1 MSPWLRREPAAAVPG
16 SPSTPIACAPDA
28 AGNLTSAL
36 YTRAVVRIV
45 TDSTADLNAEQQ
57 QRAGIT
63 VVPLNV
69 RFGDQVFKDHV
80 ELSTDEFFSRLKDS
94 PQLPKTSQP
103 PVGAFEEVFRA
114 CREGGDDVV
123 AVLISSKV
131 SGTYGAAEIAAKN
144 VDGEHIK
151 VIDSLTTSMALG
163 FLAIQGASL
172 ARDGQNLQAVAE
184 GVRSLVPKARVL
196 AAIDTLTYLERGGRI
211 GRARALLGSLLNFKP
226 LITLQDGEVAPLGR
240 ARGRVQAIDKLV
252 ELLGRDGKLLNL
264 AVLHGG
270 ARADAEQLRDRVAG
284 NYPGLEIP
292 LAETGAVI
300 GTYTGPG
307 VIGFTYLTA

>member
-1 MSPWLRREPAAAVPG
+1 M
-16 SPSTPIACAPDA
+16 
-28 AGNLTSAL
+28 
-36 YTRAVVRIV
+36 VRIV
-45 TDSTADLNAEQQ
+45 TDSTADLSEAQQ
-57 QRAGIT
+57 KSAGIT

-69 RFGDQVFKDHV
+69 RFGDEVFKDHV
-80 ELSTDEFFSRLKDS
+80 ELTADQFFAKLKAS

-103 PVGAFEEVFRA
+103 SVGAFEEVFRPYRDA
-114 CREGGDDVV
+114 GDDIV

-131 SGTYGAAEIAAKN
+131 SGTYGAAEMAAKA
-144 VDGEHIK
+144 VDPDRIE

-163 FLAIQGASL
+163 FLAIEGAKL
-172 ARDGQNLQAVAE
+172 AQTGATRQAVADRI
-184 GVRSLVPKARVL
+184 RSRVPNARVL

-240 ARGRVQAIDKLV
+240 ARGRLQAIDKLV
-252 ELLGRDGKLLNL
+252 ELLKRDGQLTNL

-270 ARADAEQLRDRVAG
+270 ARNDAEQLRDRVAG
-284 NYPGLEIP
+284 DYPGLEIP

-307 VIGFTYLTA
+307 VIGFVYLTA

>member
-1 MSPWLRREPAAAVPG
+1 M
-16 SPSTPIACAPDA
+16 
-28 AGNLTSAL
+28 
-36 YTRAVVRIV
+36 VRIV
-45 TDSTADLNAEQQ
+45 TDSTADLSEAQQ
-57 QRAGIT
+57 RRAGIT

-69 RFGDQVFKDHV
+69 RFGDEVFKDHV
-80 ELSTDEFFSRLKDS
+80 ELTGDEFFARLKAS

-103 PVGAFEEVFRA
+103 AVGAFEEVFRQH
-114 CREGGDDVV
+114 REAGDDVV
-123 AVLISSKV
+123 VVLISSKV
-131 SGTYGAAEIAAKN
+131 SGTYGAAVIAAQA
-144 VDGEHIK
+144 VDAEHIE

-163 FLAIQGASL
+163 FLAIEGAKL
-172 ARDGQNLQAVAE
+172 AATGAPRQAVADQI
-184 GVRSLVPKARVL
+184 RSLVPKARVL

-252 ELLGRDGKLLNL
+252 ELLKRDGKLTSL

-270 ARADAEQLRDRVAG
+270 ARSDAEQLRDRVAG

-307 VIGFTYLTA
+307 VIGFVYLTA

>member
-1 MSPWLRREPAAAVPG
+1 M
-16 SPSTPIACAPDA
+16 
-28 AGNLTSAL
+28 
-36 YTRAVVRIV
+36 VRIV
-45 TDSTADLNAEQQ
+45 TDSTADLSEEQQ
-57 QRAGIT
+57 KSSGVT

-69 RFGDQVFKDHV
+69 RFGDDVYKDHV
-80 ELSTDEFFSRLKDS
+80 ELTGDQFFAKLKAS
-94 PQLPKTSQP
+94 SQLPKTSQP
-103 PVGAFEEVFRA
+103 SVGDFEEIFR
-114 CREGGDDVV
+114 RFHDNGDEVV

-131 SGTYGAAEIAAKN
+131 SGTYGAAEMAAKA
-144 VDGEHIK
+144 VDEDHIE

-163 FLAIQGASL
+163 FLAMEGARLASSGAS
-172 ARDGQNLQAVAE
+172 RSQVAGHIRE
-184 GVRSLVPKARVL
+184 LVPKAKVL

-240 ARGRVQAIDKLV
+240 ARGHAQAINKLV
-252 ELLGRDGKLLNL
+252 ELLGRDGKLSNL

-270 ARADAEQLRDRVAG
+270 ARAEAEQLRDRVAG
-284 NYPGLEIP
+284 NYPGLDIP

-307 VIGFTYLTA
+307 VIGFVYLTA

>member
-1 MSPWLRREPAAAVPG
+1 M
-16 SPSTPIACAPDA
+16 
-28 AGNLTSAL
+28 
-36 YTRAVVRIV
+36 VRIV
-45 TDSTADLNAEQQ
+45 TDSTADLSEAQQ
-57 QRAGIT
+57 KSAGIT

-69 RFGDQVFKDHV
+69 RFGDEVYKDHV
-80 ELSTDEFFSRLKDS
+80 ELTGDQFFAKLKAS
-94 PQLPKTSQP
+94 SQLPKTSQP
-103 PVGAFEEVFRA
+103 PVGAFEEVFRKF
-114 CREGGDDVV
+114 REAGDEVV

-131 SGTYGAAEIAAKN
+131 SGTYGAAEMAAKA
-144 VDGEHIK
+144 VDSEHIE

-163 FLAIQGASL
+163 FLAIAGAKL
-172 ARDGQNLQAVAE
+172 AKNGANRREVADHIR
-184 GVRSLVPKARVL
+184 GLVPKAKVL

-240 ARGRVQAIDKLV
+240 ARGHLQAINKLV
-252 ELLGRDGKLLNL
+252 ELLGRDGKLRDL

-270 ARADAEQLRDRVAG
+270 ARAEAEQLRDRVSG

-307 VIGFTYLTA
+307 VIGFVYLTA